1 MKTIVTLVAV
11 FTLSLLPLATRAQDS
26 QGPATPVSPQHFY
39 RLHFA
44 VAELDGAGKVTNTRT
59 YEETVST
66 TGAGHSV
73 GDQQIKTGSRV
84 PIATG
89 SYAAG
94 ADAARL
100 ANTQFQYID
109 LGVNL
114 DVREATEHG
123 EMLGFRLKAE
133 VSSVARQTEI
143 DGVGEPVI
151 RQNVWDSSVS
161 IPVGK
166 PTVVF
171 SSDDLDSKGKMQV
184 EVTATRV
191 E

>member
-1 MKTIVTLVAV
+1 MKMIATLAAF
-11 FTLSLLPLATRAQDS
+11 FTLSLLPVAMRAQNPPE
-26 QGPATPVSPQHFY
+26 PAAASPQHFY
-39 RLHFA
+39 HVRFA
-44 VAELDGAGKVTNTRT
+44 VAEIDASGKVTNTRS
-59 YEETVST
+59 YEETICT
-66 TGAGHSV
+66 TGGHAV

-89 SYAAG
+89 SYG
-94 ADAARL
+94 ANTNL

-114 DVREATEHG
+114 DVRDAVEHG
-123 EMLGFRLKAE
+123 DKLNFRLRAE
-133 VSSVARQTEI
+133 ISSIAHQTEI
-143 DGVGEPVI
+143 AGIGEPVI
-151 RQNVWDSSVS
+151 RQNSWDSLVA

>member
-1 MKTIVTLVAV
+1 MKTIATFTAML
-11 FTLSLLPLATRAQDS
+11 TLSLLPVVIRAQNP
-26 QGPATPVSPQHFY
+26 GAAAAPSPQHFY

-44 VAELDGAGKVTNTRT
+44 VAELDALGKVTNTRI
-59 YEETVST
+59 YEETIAT
-66 TGAGHSV
+66 AGGGPPV

-89 SYAAG
+89 SYG
-94 ADAARL
+94 SNST

-114 DVREATEHG
+114 DVHDAIEHG
-123 EMLGFRLKAE
+123 DMLGLRLKAE
-133 VSSVARQTEI
+133 ISSIARQTEI
-143 DGVGEPVI
+143 AGTGEPVI
-151 RQNVWDSSVS
+151 RQNVWDSIVLVT
-161 IPVGK
+161 IGK

-184 EVTATRV
+184 EVTAARV

>member
-1 MKTIVTLVAV
+1 MKPIATLVAL
-11 FTLSLLPLATRAQDS
+11 FTLSLLPVTVRAQN
-26 QGPATPVSPQHFY
+26 PPEAAAASPQHFY
-39 RLHFA
+39 RVQFA
-44 VAELDGAGKVTNTRT
+44 VAELDAAGKATNTRS
-59 YEETVST
+59 YEETVAT
-66 TGAGHSV
+66 TGSGHVV

-89 SYAAG
+89 SHATNGNPAN
-94 ADAARL
+94 L

-114 DVREATEHG
+114 DVHDATEHG
-123 EMLGFRLKAE
+123 DKLSFRLKAE
-133 VSSVARQTEI
+133 VSSVARQTDI
-143 DGVGEPVI
+143 GGVGEPVI
-151 RQNVWDSSVS
+151 RQNVWDSTVLVP
-161 IPVGK
+161 IGK

-171 SSDDLDSKGKMQV
+171 SADDLDSKGKMQV

>member
-1 MKTIVTLVAV
+1 MRTIASFVAV
-11 FTLSLLPLATRAQDS
+11 FTLSLLPVAMRAQN
-26 QGPATPVSPQHFY
+26 PPEAAAASPQHFY
-39 RLHFA
+39 RVQFA
-44 VAELDGAGKVTNTRT
+44 VAELDAAGKATNTRS
-59 YEETVST
+59 YEETIAT
-66 TGAGHSV
+66 TGSGHVV

-89 SYAAG
+89 SYG
-94 ADAARL
+94 ANANP

-114 DVREATEHG
+114 DVHDATEHG
-123 EMLGFRLKAE
+123 EKLGFRLKAE
-133 VSSVARQTEI
+133 ISSVAHQTEVA
-143 DGVGEPVI
+143 GVGEPVI
-151 RQNVWDSSVS
+151 RQNVWDSTVLVP
-161 IPVGK
+161 IGK

>member
-1 MKTIVTLVAV
+1 MKTIATFATML
-11 FTLSLLPLATRAQDS
+11 TLSLLPAAMRAQN
-26 QGPATPVSPQHFY
+26 PADTAAPSPQHFY

-44 VAELDGAGKVTNTRT
+44 VAELDALGKATNTRI
-59 YEETVST
+59 YEETIAT
-66 TGAGHSV
+66 AGGQPV

-89 SYAAG
+89 SYG
-94 ADAARL
+94 SNST

-114 DVREATEHG
+114 DVHDASEKGDR
-123 EMLGFRLKAE
+123 LGLRLKAE
-133 VSSVARQTEI
+133 ISSIARQTEI
-143 DGVGEPVI
+143 AGTGEPVI
-151 RQNVWDSSVS
+151 RQNVWDSLVLVT
-161 IPVGK
+161 IGK

-184 EVTATRV
+184 ELTATRV
-191 E
+191 D